1 MTSAAAAHLRNSTL
15 ISIGISMAISAAF
28 FLLVFGL
35 KPVIYVFAP
44 DNLALDF
51 IPQTLAAGFMA
62 ALMPALQT
70 RTKMVA
76 GSLAGAPPLPLQIAK
91 RAVWLAVASL
101 ALAAAVTALLWLG
114 GIETMPWGSALAL
127 KTGYGGLLGLIITP
141 IALRA
146 ILPRG

>member
-1 MTSAAAAHLRNSTL
+1 MTAATAAHLRTSTL
-15 ISIGISMAISAAF
+15 ISVVISMAISAAF
-28 FLLVFGL
+28 FLLVFGQ
-35 KPVIYVFAP
+35 KPMITVFAP
-44 DNLALDF
+44 DNLAIDF

-70 RTKMVA
+70 RAKMVT
-76 GSLAGAPPLPLQIAK
+76 GSLAGAPPLPIQIVI
-91 RAVWLAVASL
+91 RAAWLAGASL
-101 ALAAAVTALLWLG
+101 LLAAAITACLWLG

-127 KTGYGGLLGLIITP
+127 KVGYGGLLGLIITP

>member
-1 MTSAAAAHLRNSTL
+1 MTAAAAAHLRTSTL
-15 ISIGISMAISAAF
+15 ISVVISMAISAAF
-28 FLLVFGL
+28 FLLVFGQ
-35 KPVIYVFAP
+35 KPVITVFAP
-44 DNLALDF
+44 DNLAIDF

-70 RTKMVA
+70 RAKMVA
-76 GSLAGAPPLPLQIAK
+76 GSLVGAPPLPIQIVI
-91 RAVWLAVASL
+91 RAAWLAGASL
-101 ALAAAVTALLWLG
+101 LLAAAITALLWLG

-127 KTGYGGLLGLIITP
+127 KVGYGGLLGLIITP